1 MRHGVAAVVSN
12 RRPSICSSRWSS
24 PAPRRALW
32 PLLLLVV
39 VVLVMV
45 VDPSLQDRQFWRI

>member
-12 RRPSICSSRWSS
+12 RRPSICSSRCSS

-32 PLLLLVV
+32 LVV
-39 VVLVMV
+39 VVVVVVMV
-45 VDPSLQDRQFWRI
+45 VTLPLQNRQYWLI